1 MPETIL
7 MEAEER
13 MEHTLVSMHK
23 NFATVRSGRANP
35 KMLERVMVD
44 YYGVETPINQVSSV
58 SVPEGNQIYIKP
70 YDKSLVS
77 KIEKAIFAANLGVT
91 PSNDGIGVRIVLPPL
106 TEEKRRESVKTIHKM
121 SEDDKVA
128 IRNIRRD
135 AITHFK
141 KMEKDKALT
150 EDDLKYYEEEVQ
162 KLTDKFIAEIDKAFK
177 EKEVEI
183 MSI

>member
-1 MPETIL
+1 
-7 MEAEER
+7 

-35 KMLERVMVD
+35 KMFERVTVD
-44 YYGVETPINQVSSV
+44 YYGVDTPINQVSSI

-106 TEEKRRESVKTIHKM
+106 TEEKRRESVKIVHKM

-135 AITHFK
+135 AITQFK

-150 EDDLKYYEEEVQ
+150 EDDLKYYEDEVQ
-162 KLTDKFIAEIDKAFK
+162 KITDKFIVEIDKAFK
-177 EKEVEI
+177 EKETEI